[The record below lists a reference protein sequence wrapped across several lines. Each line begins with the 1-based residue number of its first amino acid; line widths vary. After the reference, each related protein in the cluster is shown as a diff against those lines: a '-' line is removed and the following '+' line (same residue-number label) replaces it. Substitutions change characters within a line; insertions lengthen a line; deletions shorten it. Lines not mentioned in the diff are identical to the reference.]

1 MIIIDDV
8 RSLND
13 RYIFLKGD
21 RQVSTNYADLLEI
34 YQKAGAR
41 ATEYNGLCAALSEI
55 DDSYLAKV
63 RECFDSRDT
72 NNRIWDETKDVRYKW
87 DAEDAHKRATE
98 YKYMSDGADAVIK
111 RIRQLA
117 DHYYKLKTMSYNIM
131 RARGWL

>member
-8 RSLND
+8 LSLND
-13 RYIFLKGD
+13 HYIFLTGD
-21 RQVSTNYADLLEI
+21 RRFVTNYTDLLSI

-41 ATEYNGLCAALSEI
+41 ATEYNGLCATLSEI
-55 DDSYLAKV
+55 DDKYLSKI
-63 RECFDSRDT
+63 RDYFESRDT
-72 NNRIWDETKDVRYKW
+72 NNKLWEQTKDVHYKW
-87 DAEDAHKRATE
+87 NAEDAHKRAIE

-111 RIRQLA
+111 RIRQLS